1 MATTMNER
9 DLETWVIEQQ
19 AQANVENVT
28 TLASSVNMEEQA
40 QTSVDVRETSMT
52 NVNKIE
58 VELSKK

>member
-1 MATTMNER
+1 
-9 DLETWVIEQQ
+9 
-19 AQANVENVT
+19 
-28 TLASSVNMEEQA
+28 MEEQA